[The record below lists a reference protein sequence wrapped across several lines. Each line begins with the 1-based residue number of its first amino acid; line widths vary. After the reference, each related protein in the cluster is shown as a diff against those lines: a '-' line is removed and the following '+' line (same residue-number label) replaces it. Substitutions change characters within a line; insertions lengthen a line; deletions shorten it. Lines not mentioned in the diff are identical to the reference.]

1 MASPDYR
8 DPTEGPRT
16 VPPTDPL
23 APGAAGG
30 DPLMRDP
37 ALARDPARD
46 NRSYMDRGSSTWVW
60 IAAAVLI
67 IIAIG
72 VFWAYNPWGTSNTAN
87 APANRPAATAT
98 APGGGPAT
106 TGSTGTTAAPSGGAG
121 TGSAAGGSTPGTP
134 SPGR

>member
-8 DPTEGPRT
+8 DPAEGPRT

-23 APGAAGG
+23 APGMSGG
-30 DPLMRDP
+30 DP
-37 ALARDPARD
+37 LARDPALD

-67 IIAIG
+67 VIALG

-106 TGSTGTTAAPSGGAG
+106 TGSTGGTT
-121 TGSAAGGSTPGTP
+121 TPGTP
-134 SPGR
+134 TPGTNR